1 MELGKTH
8 TYTDARSQKIQEP
21 QNKTNMMKI
30 YIKDSLTLLEN
41 TYIPIQKIR
50 WEQQIPSFTCLFPK
64 ETNKK
69 TKKTHTH
76 HMLLTFTLFA
86 ARKKLR
92 KPATP
97 QPVAGKL
104 KGSHTTRLL

>member
-8 TYTDARSQKIQEP
+8 TYTDTRSQKILEP

-50 WEQQIPSFTCLFPK
+50 WEQQIPNFTCLFPK

-69 TKKTHTH
+69 QKNTYSPHAAYFHLICSKEKATK
-76 HMLLTFTLFA
+76 
-86 ARKKLR
+86 
-92 KPATP
+92 
-97 QPVAGKL
+97 AGYP
-104 KGSHTTRLL
+104 TTRYG